1 MLQMVRLG
9 NFKKLEIIG
18 ETGDVTTWESDIET
32 VFLSISDDGETVTLL
47 INPDEEEFK
56 EEVIK

>member
-1 MLQMVRLG
+1 MVRLG

>member
-1 MLQMVRLG
+1 MVRLG

-18 ETGDVTTWESDIET
+18 EAGDVTTWESDIET